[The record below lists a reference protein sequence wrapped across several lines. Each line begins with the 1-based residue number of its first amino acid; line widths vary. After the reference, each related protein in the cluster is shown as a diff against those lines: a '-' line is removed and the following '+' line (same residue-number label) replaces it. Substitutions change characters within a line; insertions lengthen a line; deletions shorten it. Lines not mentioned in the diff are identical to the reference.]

1 MGECLRKAAESLE
14 EDVMSVQNFEQ
25 SFYRMTPTT
34 VDDGQGGRTR
44 TFVQGA
50 AVSVALYCDQSLEA
64 LKAMAQGVKSIYT
77 LNFDKSVTLA
87 YDEYIKRA
95 SDNAIFRITSKPDDN
110 QTPSV
115 TTLNRRTATAERTEL
130 TA

>member
-1 MGECLRKAAESLE
+1 
-14 EDVMSVQNFEQ
+14 MSVQNFEQ

-50 AVSVALYCDQSLEA
+50 AVSVALFCDQSLEA
-64 LKAMAQGVKSIYT
+64 QKALAQGITSIYT
-77 LNFDKSVTLA
+77 LNFDKSITLA

>member
-1 MGECLRKAAESLE
+1 MP
-14 EDVMSVQNFEQ
+14 VQNFEQ
-25 SFYRMTPTT
+25 SFYRMTPTET
-34 VDDGQGGRTR
+34 SDGQGGRTR

-50 AVSVALYCDQSLEA
+50 AVSVALFCDQSLEA
-64 LKAMAQGVKSIYT
+64 QKALAQGVRSIYT
-77 LNFDKSVTLA
+77 LNFDKSIALA

-95 SDNAIFRITSKPDDN
+95 SDSAIFRITSKPDDN

-115 TTLNRRTATAERTEL
+115 TTLNRRTAKAERTEL